1 MEKSSEEQ
9 MKPPENVTG
18 NAAPASI
25 DGDGAS
31 SLSCAVTAAVTTKA
45 KRTKAS
51 KALQILTCA
60 ISIQY
65 GRAIDPPRDLERR
78 TWCELFS
85 SRGLRRPD
93 KDEGEPSKNRK
104 RNSGNEAETSMEFEE
119 IELEIEVESDEDGR
133 TEEDDLR

>member
-45 KRTKAS
+45 KRTKAKLLLRWRRWS
-51 KALQILTCA
+51 WSSEQIALSHEDQHSRLLFH
-60 ISIQY
+60 SM
-65 GRAIDPPRDLERR
+65 IDRVD
-78 TWCELFS
+78 LFS
-85 SRGLRRPD
+85 VSLCTG
-93 KDEGEPSKNRK
+93 G
-104 RNSGNEAETSMEFEE
+104 G
-119 IELEIEVESDEDGR
+119 VV
-133 TEEDDLR
+133 